1 MRITNHMLMTN
12 TLNNLQNN
20 LASLQNAQNQMS
32 SGKTV
37 SEPSDN
43 PVATSRIMTLNSSL
57 AAQDRY
63 NSNIGDAENFLSIS
77 DTALGSLSSSLQ
89 NIRNLMLQGGTD
101 TTTADD
107 RAAIGEQ
114 VDQIISQMVE
124 DGNSMNGSQYM
135 FGGYSTSSQPLTRN
149 GDAITY
155 NGDGGQIDYPLA
167 QGVQM
172 SVNTDG
178 NSLFQVSASAA
189 SSGPGNSDL
198 FNTLIEIKNDLKSNT
213 NVSDLTGTLLTK
225 LDDISSQV
233 LSLRSVVGAKTNRL
247 DAAKS
252 RNETDKTA
260 MTTVL
265 SSLQDV
271 DVAQASVEYSEKSY
285 VYQAALATAA
295 KVLTPSLVDYLK

>member
-1 MRITNHMLMTN
+1 MRITNHMLATT
-12 TLNNLQNN
+12 TLSDLQNS
-20 LASLQNAQNQMS
+20 LTSLQNVQNQMS
-32 SGKTV
+32 SGKLV
-37 SEPSDN
+37 SKPSDN
-43 PVATSRIMTLNSSL
+43 PVVTGQIMTLNSSL

-77 DTALGSLSSSLQ
+77 DTALGSFSSSLV
-89 NIRNLMLQGGTD
+89 NIRDLMLQGGTD

-124 DGNSMNGSQYM
+124 IGNTMNGSQYV
-135 FGGYSTSSQPLTRN
+135 FGGYSTSSQPLTKN
-149 GDAITY
+149 GDVITY
-155 NGDGGQIDYPLA
+155 NGDGGQINYPLA

-172 SVNTDG
+172 SVNIDG
-178 NSLFQVSASAA
+178 NSLFQAGAA

-198 FNTLIEIKNDLKSNT
+198 FNTLIEIKNDLKNNT

-225 LDDISSQV
+225 LDGISDHV
-233 LSLRSVVGAKTNRL
+233 LSLRSVVGARTNRA

-265 SSLQDV
+265 SNLQDV
-271 DVAQASVEYSEKSY
+271 DIAQISVEYSQKSY
-285 VYQAALATAA
+285 TYQAALAAAA